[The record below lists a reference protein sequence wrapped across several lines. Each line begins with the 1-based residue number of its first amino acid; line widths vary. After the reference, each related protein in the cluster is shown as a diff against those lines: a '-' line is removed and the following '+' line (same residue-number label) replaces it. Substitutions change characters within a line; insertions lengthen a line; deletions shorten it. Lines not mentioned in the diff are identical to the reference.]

1 MCETKICSKCNL
13 DKKLSEFS
21 FRKDSKD
28 GYRGYCKVCESDQ
41 KKLYRDN
48 DIVKERNENWR
59 KNNPDKVK
67 KHVEKYAENNA
78 DSISK
83 YRESY
88 AEINK
93 NSLNQV
99 RRARYK
105 IRIETDLLYKLRLS
119 YSVSVRSSFK
129 RKKLTKNCKSY
140 NLLGCSFE
148 EFKLFIESKFESWM
162 NWENY
167 GKYKKDALNYGWDI
181 DHIIPSS
188 SATNEDELI
197 KLNHYTNL
205 QPLCSYTNRVIKRAK
220 ENY

>member
-1 MCETKICSKCNL
+1 MSENKICNKCSL
-13 DKKLSEFS
+13 DKDLSEFS
-21 FRKDSKD
+21 VRKDSKD
-28 GYRGYCKVCESDQ
+28 GYRNYCKVCELNQ
-41 KKLYRDN
+41 KRIYRDN
-48 DIVKERNENWR
+48 DFVKERNENWR

-67 KHVEKYAENNA
+67 KHVEKYAKNNVE
-78 DSISK
+78 SISK
-83 YRESY
+83 YRVYY

-93 NSLNQV
+93 ENLNKAKRV
-99 RRARYK
+99 RYK
-105 IRIETDLLYKLRLS
+105 TRVETDLLYKLRLS

-129 RKKLTKNCKSY
+129 RKNLNKNCNSH
-140 NLLGCSFE
+140 NLLGCSFV
-148 EFKLFIESKFESWM
+148 EFKLYIESKFESWM

-167 GKYKKDALNYGWDI
+167 GKYKKGVLNYGWDI

-188 SATNEDELI
+188 SANNEEELI